1 MSFPDPK
8 NSYSFDEFLQWRESA
23 DFYDTD
29 EFFQKVIRHFAPDQ
43 WEALDRAARQI
54 SSKVSFRWKKLAE
67 AAAVPEKRPYLMHY
81 DGHNH
86 RIDRIVRPMET
97 LILEKE
103 IFAEKLFSN
112 DCPPLEKLVKMYLI
126 YQLGEACVCCPLTC
140 TEGLVSLLEYHA
152 DSPELQK
159 VLIHCKEGI
168 GDDIAIGSQF
178 LSEIQGG
185 SDVPANLV
193 EAVETDG
200 AWRLYGD
207 KFFCSATHAD
217 YAVVT
222 AKPQGS
228 EKVGLFIVPAW
239 MEGNKEKE
247 IRNGYTINRIKWK
260 MGTSELTTAEIS
272 YNGAV
277 AYPAGPLD
285 KGLANVV
292 GIVLTYS
299 RLTVGIASAASMAR
313 AYREAKAYSKKR
325 TAFGLAIGDFPL
337 VKSQLDQMEL
347 FSRRTIAGTFKLYRD
362 FLSLDNGLEKGMDA
376 DEPIDMKIK
385 RFAIR
390 ELIMLQK
397 ITAAWDT
404 TDVIRTGMSIF
415 GGHGV
420 MEDFS
425 SLPRLY
431 RDSAI
436 NELWEGPR
444 NVLLTQMHRDFQRAG
459 EWVVPSRVIS
469 AMLEGAD
476 PGTLSRLAN
485 EAEKLVAHPNLF
497 TPDETTLEICQRW
510 DQFCADLTHAY
521 QDLALAEVIAG

>member
-1 MSFPDPK
+1 
-8 NSYSFDEFLQWRESA
+8 
-23 DFYDTD
+23 
-29 EFFQKVIRHFAPDQ
+29 
-43 WEALDRAARQI
+43 
-54 SSKVSFRWKKLAE
+54 
-67 AAAVPEKRPYLMHY
+67 
-81 DGHNH
+81 
-86 RIDRIVRPMET
+86 
-97 LILEKE
+97 
-103 IFAEKLFSN
+103 
-112 DCPPLEKLVKMYLI
+112 
-126 YQLGEACVCCPLTC
+126 
-140 TEGLVSLLEYHA
+140 
-152 DSPELQK
+152 
-159 VLIHCKEGI
+159 
-168 GDDIAIGSQF
+168 
-178 LSEIQGG
+178 
-185 SDVPANLV
+185 
-193 EAVETDG
+193 
-200 AWRLYGD
+200 
-207 KFFCSATHAD
+207 
-217 YAVVT
+217 
-222 AKPQGS
+222 
-228 EKVGLFIVPAW
+228 
-239 MEGNKEKE
+239 
-247 IRNGYTINRIKWK
+247 
-260 MGTSELTTAEIS
+260 
-272 YNGAV
+272 
-277 AYPAGPLD
+277 
-285 KGLANVV
+285 
-292 GIVLTYS
+292 
-299 RLTVGIASAASMAR
+299 
-313 AYREAKAYSKKR
+313 
-325 TAFGLAIGDFPL
+325 
-337 VKSQLDQMEL
+337 
-347 FSRRTIAGTFKLYRD
+347 
-362 FLSLDNGLEKGMDA
+362 MDA

-497 TPDETTLEICQRW
+497 TPDETTLEICRRW